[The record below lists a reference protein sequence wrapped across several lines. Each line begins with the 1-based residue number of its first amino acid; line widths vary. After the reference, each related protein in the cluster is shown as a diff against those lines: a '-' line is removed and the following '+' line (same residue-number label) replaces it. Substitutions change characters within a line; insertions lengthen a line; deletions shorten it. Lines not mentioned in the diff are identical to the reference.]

1 MKFKTT
7 KRSSFLACIIS
18 SGSLFLL
25 LSLFSHKAHSQTI
38 VGGGDTAICLGN
50 SVRLSEALVGGSY
63 GTTSYT
69 FEVYPYSPEPFTG
82 GTFVSFAGNQDDQI
96 AGAFDIGFNF
106 CFFNQ
111 FYSQFYIG
119 SNGWVGFTYNG
130 SWTGYDAQPLPS
142 SEPYTP
148 QNCIFAPWLD
158 WWPNWNNKKN
168 VFYYTTGSAPNRKLV
183 VYWTECPMW
192 KPACREHPEEFGTF
206 EIVLNEQNSII
217 ENHIKYKPICQSEK
231 ATQGVQNLGGTV
243 AFIATGRNQTVWEAY
258 NESTR
263 FVPSGIV
270 WYTGGYPGGTI
281 VGYGPDFIAS
291 PIVTTTYT
299 VVVETCAGGVAITK
313 DVTVTVK
320 PHPTSNAGPD
330 ITVCTSGNSVLLSG
344 TATNYGS
351 IIWSTSGT
359 GSFTNANFENP
370 TYFPSAAD
378 ITAGNVILTMQVTG
392 QGECSSIIVTDNLV
406 LIAAPTPIA
415 NAGIDGSVCSNSTYQ
430 LNGAATGSGPIVW
443 TTPGDGGFN
452 NNSIINPIYTPG
464 ANDILN
470 GGVDLMITSNGSGPC
485 AGVSANDIVHL
496 SITPT
501 PFADA
506 GPSFRSCIGSN
517 ISIIGANALN
527 YQSLFWTTSGT
538 GSFVDAS
545 LLHPVYIPTA
555 TDFLAGSVILT
566 LNIVPNSPCQA
577 ITDLVNISFIAPPT
591 ANAGP
596 ATDSFC
602 ASGSYTLSAADTTNS
617 PSLLWSSSGTAG
629 TLSSTIV
636 LHPIYTPSAID
647 IASGSVTLTLTA
659 YGNAPC
665 ADATDSITLTIVP
678 ITHADAGPNSLI
690 CEGSTFTLA
699 SATATFNIGVAWTST
714 GTGTFNDATILNPV
728 YTPSLADITAGS
740 VTLTLT
746 SLAIAPCTDAMAQMT
761 LNITRQV
768 TASTGPNAS
777 ICQTDTYTNN
787 SAVAAFYASLSWT
800 TNGLGTLTNADKI
813 NPSYTPAPGE
823 SGTIQLTLNATA
835 NIPCANVIV
844 VMDLTIV
851 SPLQIDAGPTGLIC
865 EGSFFSP
872 ILANASQYSSLLWST
887 SGTGTFDDA
896 TIIHPIYTPSIADNT
911 GGSVTLTLKGIA
923 NAPCVGKTVTTIL
936 NITRQ
941 VTASAGPNAS
951 ICQTDTYTNN
961 SAVAAFYASLSWTTN
976 GLGTLTNADK
986 INPSYT
992 PAPGESGT
1000 IQLTLNAAANIPCA
1014 SVIVVMNL
1022 TIVSPL
1028 QIDAG
1033 PTGLICEGSFFSPI
1047 LASAS
1052 QYSSLLWSTSGTGTF
1067 DNATIIHPIYTPS
1080 TADITAGSV
1089 TLTLTGSANAP
1100 CVGSFVST
1108 ILNITRQVTASAGPN
1123 ASICQ
1128 TDTYTNNSAVAAFY
1142 ASLSWT
1148 TNGLGTLTNADK
1160 INPSYT
1166 PAPGESGTIQLTL
1179 NAAANIPCASVI
1191 VVMNLTIVSPLQID
1205 AGPTGLIC
1213 EGSTFSPI
1221 LASASQYSSL
1231 LWSTSGT
1238 GTFDNATIIHPIYT
1252 PSTADITGGSVTL
1265 TLTGVAN
1272 APCVGSFVTTILNI
1286 TRQVTV
1292 SAGLDVSICSGTSTT
1307 LSGTVNFS
1315 SGMLWTGGDGSF
1327 SNPAIPN
1334 PVYTPGPG
1342 DLAAG
1347 SVILTLTGHALAPCG
1362 DVQDLV
1368 LITINPLPTA
1378 NAGAAASICANSTY
1392 TLSGLAANALSVSWA
1407 TSGTGGFNN
1416 PGILTPVYTPSI
1428 ADIATG
1434 SVTLT
1439 LTAHGVLTCN
1449 ASVQSS
1455 SMVLTINHLPT
1466 VASGSDATICANT
1479 TYTLSG
1485 AAATYYSTLVWTTS
1499 GDGSFLPNVGVQNP
1513 VYSPGPNDIITG
1525 TATLTLTAHGSLQ
1538 CNLLMPSQAMV
1549 LTINPMPTSDVGAN
1563 AAYCV
1568 NASLQQ
1574 NGIATHASSVLWITS
1589 GDGTFSNTLITNPT
1603 YMPGPIDLNSGTVT
1617 LTMRA
1622 YGTLACSGFFVSHS
1636 RVLSLTPFP
1645 VAMAGPDDYI
1655 CSNITTYQ
1663 LNGNASDY
1671 QPGTLLWTVSGGDG
1685 SLSNP
1690 NSLNPTYS
1698 AGPLDLT
1705 TVNRA
1710 IKFTLTVGGRGNCL
1724 GQTISD
1730 DMTLLIDPVPLG
1742 NSGPDGSTCGLNP
1755 YQLAGSALYYTIIN
1769 WTTPGDGIFSNPS
1782 ILNPTYTPG
1791 IVDRANGNV
1800 LLSMA
1805 LSGCLSGGDNLRLTV
1820 YTEPTALLTGSFQMC
1835 EGLTTPLSI
1844 ALTGASP
1851 WSVSYLTGAIPTTVS
1866 GIMASPYIF
1875 TVGPSVTT
1883 TYTLTGVS
1891 DAHCPGP
1898 VGSYTGVAVVSV
1910 NALPQI
1916 FIVTATNN
1924 GNYCQGSS
1932 GVHLGLGDSENGM
1945 IYQLMLNGNPDGA
1958 PVNGTGNA
1966 IDFGQR
1972 TGTGQY
1978 TVRGTNPMGNCE
1990 AMMTGVINVVMNP
2003 TPVIDF
2009 GTTTACKGDSTYFT
2023 VTGQY
2028 INRISTWHWDFGDGT
2043 YANYNAPHTP
2053 VHQYPAAGSY
2063 NVHLAVTDTN
2073 GCQYEV
2079 SHAVRVNPLPVA
2091 FFSYN
2096 PPPCDGS
2103 TIHFTDLSTAV
2114 MPYINQWIWNYGDGS
2129 PSDTIHFPSDANASH
2144 LYAGIGSYTVT
2155 LTITNTSGCTN
2166 TFSTPVTITAR
2177 PTSAFSFVSGCA
2189 GRQVSFTDNSL
2200 AHGGGAITL
2209 WQWDFGD
2216 PISGVNNTS
2225 AMPSPTH
2232 IYASGGTYTV
2242 RLKVTNYNGC
2252 SDTVSQSVNVQAG
2265 PMADFTMGAGCIGSP
2280 AQFWADSVL
2289 INPATTASYQWDFGD
2304 GGSDNSRNP
2313 SHIYNAPGTYTV
2325 RLAITDLS
2333 GCMGWV
2339 EHQHTVSP
2347 LPQAHFDATLSNCQG
2362 EAVSFTDLSSF
2373 VTGHIVRR
2381 TWDFGDGS
2389 PQVVINFPNNP
2400 NVGHQY
2406 AGSGTFNVT
2415 LTVTG
2420 SDSCQGQETRQVSIL
2435 PGPLAAYQFTGAC
2448 QEQPVRFTDQSQANG
2463 GTSITTWTWDF
2474 GDPASGTNNTSS
2486 QSSPTHHFTG
2496 TGTYSVQLRVSTNN
2510 GCSNTIT
2517 HAVTVGAA
2525 PAVAFTSTNRC
2536 EQSPVAF
2543 TPDATV
2549 MDPSTITQWNWDF
2562 GDGSTTTTNASP
2574 THSYANAGSYTVK
2587 LTVTNIAGCSND
2599 TAQIINIVPLP
2610 QVNFDYTSPSCHQ
2623 AVTSFTSLALAGS
2636 GYLVRWHWDFGDGQD
2651 TLITFPGIPNVGHQY
2666 ANSGTFDVTLT
2677 VISSDSCT
2685 NQYIK
2690 TVTVMPNPIAA
2701 FSHGSPCAGTA
2712 INFSDASQ
2720 GNGGG
2725 SLTLWHWDFGDP
2737 TTGTSNSSTLPNP
2750 AHTYAVAGTYT
2761 VILVVNTANGCSDS
2775 VSSTLTIAAPPTIG
2789 FTFQAGCSV
2798 DTTQFTSSTLVNMTT
2813 NAGWSWDF
2821 GDGTTSALPDPMH
2834 IYSQSGTYTVILTI
2848 TDTSG
2853 CQNTITQPV
2862 TIVGGP
2868 AVYFSTSIPLC
2879 SAHAVTFTDG
2889 TLAGPGS
2896 TLSSWHWDFG
2906 DGGDTTLGA
2915 GWTGQIIHT
2924 YAGSG
2929 TYAVQLK
2936 AGTLQGCEG
2945 IYQRTISIGAAPA
2958 AAFGFSNTC
2967 QGSITQFADHS
2978 STPGG
2983 ITLVSWAWDFG
2994 DPASGTTNTS
3004 SLPNPTHIYTQG
3016 SSFIT
3021 TLIVIN
3027 AIGCSDTL
3035 PRPVAIHNKPGV
3047 GFTTDSIS
3055 CLGTAIVFHTDAV
3068 ATNLGAIAT
3077 FDWDFG
3083 DGSPH
3088 ATTQDPSHTYA
3099 NASIY
3104 TVILSVSDTLG
3115 CANQISHTVSIH
3127 PLPTA
3132 AFSFSS
3138 ACMQAA
3144 TQFND
3149 HSFAPSGETITEWA
3163 WDFGTTLATD
3173 TSSLQDPAYTYSQ
3186 SGTYNVQ
3193 LTVTTQHGCS
3203 QSGTMPVQV
3212 NAKPRANFKYTASP
3226 CSGGAVQFQDSSWTY
3241 QGIITSWQW
3250 EFEPNQYSNMQNPV
3264 HVYFNA
3270 DSNYSV
3276 KLVVGDMRGCMDTTT
3291 KVIKVPAGLQAG
3303 ISYAGSC
3310 FRSAS
3315 MFAPRLITPTGDTLI
3330 NFAWDFGDPA
3340 TGSGNSSTL
3349 REPSHIF
3356 SQPSDYTVSLT
3367 AGDRYGCQ
3375 STVYQAITVYAL
3387 PQTTFTWQPGVCD
3400 STIYFRQQSSAAGG
3414 PIMRWAWDYGD
3425 GTGDTLNT
3433 GANTSH
3439 QYAQAGRYQVKLEI
3453 TDTQGCTALFSDSIT
3468 RGSCLVAAFTSNDT
3482 LCQGQLVAFTDQSIG
3497 QGTISQWSWDFGD
3510 GNFSPLRNPTHTY
3523 QQPGT
3528 YTIKLKISTV
3538 SGSGTTS
3545 DSTAHQIMVRPSP
3558 KAGFESKGACLG
3570 TQSVFHNTTMAN
3582 GVTLTGYRWDFGE
3595 TTLTSD
3601 TSSQR
3606 NSTYLYRHNG
3616 SYNVRL
3622 IAQSLGGCSDT
3633 ITRAVAVYGLPQA
3646 SFDITN
3652 ACQGMP
3658 TYFFDHSDSALA
3670 PLVHRGW
3677 IISDSLGEE
3686 ARVSGSNPVY
3696 SFKHSGAYTLVL
3708 MVADSNGCTDSSQ
3721 YATQV
3726 HPVPASA
3733 FAYVQ
3738 DAEGIQ
3744 GQLQMENQ
3752 SSGAES
3758 YEWDFGDGTSS
3769 RKGDPKVLYTQDGTY
3784 TIKLIAWNT
3793 FNCPDTTVKE
3803 YKLLVKG
3810 LYVPNAFAPGGPQA
3824 GVRLF
3829 KPVGIN
3835 LASYHVEVYNSHGN
3849 LIWESKLLDEK
3860 GSPSEGWDGSYKG
3873 NLLQQD
3879 VYVWKIRAIYRDG
3892 TIWKAQDVGK
3902 PTGQGDKTYGTVT
3915 LLR

>member
-1 MKFKTT
+1 MIYLYTRSFTYFNTKLTSGAYRLFTVIVFILAWQFPGDLLAEGTKQLEPPGSPASQYGKIIMFNGTAQGRIPFALIGCPVDYRLCIHITDFTTERIYLGFGNVTVYSGGSEKFDVKFQIKDPTDIIVPGFLLTQVPPTGSPVGHIATRAQANAGPNISGSNPTGYNPLMLTPTKNGDYYIEFEIPPSNSEYRELEFIDITVANGTVPINGRLWDKTWQ
-7 KRSSFLACIIS
+7 IS
-18 SGSLFLL
+18 SS
-25 LSLFSHKAHSQTI
+25 
-38 VGGGDTAICLGN
+38 
-50 SVRLSEALVGGSY
+50 
-63 GTTSYT
+63 TT
-69 FEVYPYSPEPFTG
+69 VAG
-82 GTFVSFAGNQDDQI
+82 GTGKTFT
-96 AGAFDIGFNF
+96 
-106 CFFNQ
+106 Q
-111 FYSQFYIG
+111 FYSY
-119 SNGWVGFTYNG
+119 SNDSIVSKFDCNGLAGGVFSIYCNPFGASNTGNWLIDRLSIQGNG
-130 SWTGYDAQPLPS
+130 SVLPIYKIFLNDPDPIYYASGSFGQVCDLSSQSYCNGSVDILIKVNKPGKANFLIDIDPPSPPGMPGIEDVVLISDLVGSLDCSVWDTIPWNGLNGLGQSVQNGVNITINVDYLNGLTNLPLFDVEDNRFGIKVDIVRPIPSGSGKLPLYWDDKNLGGSTELAGCIYPTGGIVTGCHAWKYTNTQNEITNNSWWYYLTPFNQTVTLNIIRTPETPLVP
-142 SEPYTP
+142 
-148 QNCIFAPWLD
+148 
-158 WWPNWNNKKN
+158 
-168 VFYYTTGSAPNRKLV
+168 TGTN
-183 VYWTECPMW
+183 
-192 KPACREHPEEFGTF
+192 
-206 EIVLNEQNSII
+206 
-217 ENHIKYKPICQSEK
+217 PICQGQAGLLYSVTALPS
-231 ATQGVQNLGGTV
+231 ATSYEWTKPDGT
-243 AFIATGRNQTVWEAY
+243 IEITV
-258 NESTR
+258 
-263 FVPSGIV
+263 VPSITLSFPPNAGGPLTVRGWNLSCGFGLPSLPLVITVLPDPAPVWTGPTIV
-270 WYTGGYPGGTI
+270 CQGTTTTYQITTTGLSDFTWTLTGGTI
-281 VGYGPDFIAS
+281 VSGQNTPTVSVNWTGIGAQTVSVNTSSATCPGRI
-291 PIVTTTYT
+291 TTIP
-299 VVVETCAGGVAITK
+299 VSVN
-313 DVTVTVK
+313 
-320 PHPTSNAGPD
+320 PQPTSAF
-330 ITVCTSGNSVLLSG
+330 
-344 TATNYGS
+344 
-351 IIWSTSGT
+351 
-359 GSFTNANFENP
+359 SF
-370 TYFPSAAD
+370 
-378 ITAGNVILTMQVTG
+378 
-392 QGECSSIIVTDNLV
+392 
-406 LIAAPTPIA
+406 
-415 NAGIDGSVCSNSTYQ
+415 SN
-430 LNGAATGSGPIVW
+430 N
-443 TTPGDGGFN
+443 
-452 NNSIINPIYTPG
+452 
-464 ANDILN
+464 
-470 GGVDLMITSNGSGPC
+470 C
-485 AGVSANDIVHL
+485 AGVSTQFTDMSSTPSGLIQQWHWDFGDGNAQTVVFPADPNVTNNYAVAGTFTVTLTVTNSDNCNNIFSLPVTIVQP
-496 SITPT
+496 PT
-501 PFADA
+501 ADA
-506 GPSFRSCIGSN
+506 GP
-517 ISIIGANALN
+517 
-527 YQSLFWTTSGT
+527 TT
-538 GSFVDAS
+538 DA
-545 LLHPVYIPTA
+545 
-555 TDFLAGSVILT
+555 
-566 LNIVPNSPCQA
+566 
-577 ITDLVNISFIAPPT
+577 
-591 ANAGP
+591 
-596 ATDSFC
+596 FC
-602 ASGSYTLSAADTTNS
+602 ASGNYTLSAAGTTNS

-629 TLSSTIV
+629 TLSSTTV

-647 IASGSVTLTLTA
+647 IAAGSVTLTLTA
-659 YGNAPC
+659 DGNVPC
-665 ADATDSITLTIVP
+665 GPATDAIVLTI
-678 ITHADAGPNSLI
+678 D
-690 CEGSTFTLA
+690 
-699 SATATFNIGVAWTST
+699 
-714 GTGTFNDATILNPV
+714 
-728 YTPSLADITAGS
+728 
-740 VTLTLT
+740 
-746 SLAIAPCTDAMAQMT
+746 
-761 LNITRQV
+761 
-768 TASTGPNAS
+768 
-777 ICQTDTYTNN
+777 
-787 SAVAAFYASLSWT
+787 
-800 TNGLGTLTNADKI
+800 
-813 NPSYTPAPGE
+813 
-823 SGTIQLTLNATA
+823 
-835 NIPCANVIV
+835 
-844 VMDLTIV
+844 
-851 SPLQIDAGPTGLIC
+851 
-865 EGSFFSP
+865 
-872 ILANASQYSSLLWST
+872 
-887 SGTGTFDDA
+887 
-896 TIIHPIYTPSIADNT
+896 
-911 GGSVTLTLKGIA
+911 
-923 NAPCVGKTVTTIL
+923 
-936 NITRQ
+936 
-941 VTASAGPNAS
+941 
-951 ICQTDTYTNN
+951 
-961 SAVAAFYASLSWTTN
+961 
-976 GLGTLTNADK
+976 
-986 INPSYT
+986 
-992 PAPGESGT
+992 
-1000 IQLTLNAAANIPCA
+1000 
-1014 SVIVVMNL
+1014 
-1022 TIVSPL
+1022 
-1028 QIDAG
+1028 
-1033 PTGLICEGSFFSPI
+1033 
-1047 LASAS
+1047 
-1052 QYSSLLWSTSGTGTF
+1052 
-1067 DNATIIHPIYTPS
+1067 
-1080 TADITAGSV
+1080 
-1089 TLTLTGSANAP
+1089 
-1100 CVGSFVST
+1100 
-1108 ILNITRQVTASAGPN
+1108 
-1123 ASICQ
+1123 
-1128 TDTYTNNSAVAAFY
+1128 
-1142 ASLSWT
+1142 
-1148 TNGLGTLTNADK
+1148 
-1160 INPSYT
+1160 
-1166 PAPGESGTIQLTL
+1166 
-1179 NAAANIPCASVI
+1179 
-1191 VVMNLTIVSPLQID
+1191 
-1205 AGPTGLIC
+1205 
-1213 EGSTFSPI
+1213 
-1221 LASASQYSSL
+1221 
-1231 LWSTSGT
+1231 
-1238 GTFDNATIIHPIYT
+1238 
-1252 PSTADITGGSVTL
+1252 
-1265 TLTGVAN
+1265 
-1272 APCVGSFVTTILNI
+1272 
-1286 TRQVTV
+1286 
-1292 SAGLDVSICSGTSTT
+1292 
-1307 LSGTVNFS
+1307 
-1315 SGMLWTGGDGSF
+1315 
-1327 SNPAIPN
+1327 
-1334 PVYTPGPG
+1334 
-1342 DLAAG
+1342 
-1347 SVILTLTGHALAPCG
+1347 
-1362 DVQDLV
+1362 
-1368 LITINPLPTA
+1368 PLPIA
-1378 NAGAAASICANSTY
+1378 NAGAAASICANSNFLVSGVAQFYSTY
-1392 TLSGLAANALSVSWA
+1392 SWSS
-1407 TSGTGGFNN
+1407 SGTGVFVPANS
-1416 PGILTPVYTPSI
+1416 LTPVYTPSA
-1428 ADIATG
+1428 ADTVAG

-1439 LTAHGVLTCN
+1439 LTAHGSSTCN
-1449 ASVQSS
+1449 ASIQSS
-1455 SMVLTINHLPT
+1455 SMVLTINPLPA
-1466 VASGSDATICANT
+1466 VAAGSDATICANT

-1485 AAATYYSTLVWTTS
+1485 ATATHYSNLLWTKS
-1499 GDGSFLPNVGVQNP
+1499 GDGFFAPNAGILNP
-1513 VYSPGPNDIITG
+1513 IYHPGPNDIALGNVTLSLRATG
-1525 TATLTLTAHGSLQ
+1525 ALQ
-1538 CNLLMPSQAMV
+1538 CNTLTPSNS
-1549 LTINPMPTSDVGAN
+1549 LTLFIDPMPTAN
-1563 AAYCV
+1563 AGSGGAFCV
-1568 NASLQQ
+1568 LNSIPIPITGAT
-1574 NGIATHASSVLWITS
+1574 ATHYITLQWTGS
-1589 GDGTFSNTLITNPT
+1589 GTFDNSAIISPT
-1603 YMPGPIDLNSGTVT
+1603 YMPTPAELNSGTATIT
-1617 LTMRA
+1617 LTTT
-1622 YGTLACSGFFVSHS
+1622 GIDACSSAPAAISTRTLSVS
-1636 RVLSLTPFP
+1636 PFP
-1645 VAMAGPDDYI
+1645 IVDAGADDYI
-1655 CSNITTYQ
+1655 CSDQTQYQ
-1663 LNGNASDY
+1663 FDRTVFCHYYDPALIS
-1671 QPGTLLWTVSGGDG
+1671 WTFTGGDG
-1685 SLSNP
+1685 ALNAT
-1690 NSLNPTYS
+1690 NILNPIYIP
-1698 AGPLDLT
+1698 GPIDLT
-1705 TVNRA
+1705 TVNRT
-1710 IKFTLTVGGRGNCL
+1710 ITFTLTLQGTGNCS
-1724 GQTISD
+1724 GITVSD
-1730 DMTLLIDPVPLG
+1730 DIILRIDPIPL
-1742 NSGPDGSTCGLNP
+1742 SDAGPDGSICGQAP
-1755 YQLAGSALYYTIIN
+1755 YQLTPNALYQSTFN
-1769 WTTPGDGIFSNPS
+1769 WATNGDGTFFPVG
-1782 ILNPTYTPG
+1782 ILNPKYTPG
-1791 IVDRANGNV
+1791 PGDVGNTV
-1800 LLSMA
+1800 MLTLKLA
-1805 LSGCLSGGDNLRLTV
+1805 GCKNLTGNSFMLLTV
-1820 YTEPTALLTGSFQMC
+1820 YPEPTAIISGSASIC
-1835 EGLTTPLSI
+1835 EGTTTPLSI